1 MTDRGWMR
9 QARVPL
15 ALLVALLVFA
25 ALLGIAPRY
34 RQDWL
39 LENII
44 VVIALPILAAG
55 WRRLRFSNLAYA
67 ALFAFFVLHEIGAHY
82 TYSEVPYDRAF
93 ADLTGLSLNAALGL
107 TRNHFDRVVHF
118 LYGVLVTPAA
128 SELFALR
135 APPRGLWRWI
145 LPVTF
150 VMSHSVIYELVEW
163 AAALAFGGPLGVAY
177 LGTQGDP
184 WDAQQDML
192 LAMLGSILSMLL
204 LAWAEYRRA
213 KARPS
218 PPATRGVT

>member
-1 MTDRGWMR
+1 MTDRGWTR

-15 ALLVALLVFA
+15 TLLACFLVFA
-25 ALLGIAPRY
+25 TLLGIAPRY

-44 VVIALPILAAG
+44 VAIAIPALVIG
-55 WRRLRFSNLAYA
+55 WRRLRFSNTAYV
-67 ALFAFFVLHEIGAHY
+67 ALFAFFMLHEIGAHY

-93 ADLTGLSLNAALGL
+93 ASLAGFSLDAALGL

-135 APPRGLWRWI
+135 APPKGAWRWI

-184 WDAQQDML
+184 WDAQQDMF
-192 LAMLGSILSMLL
+192 LAMLGSIFSMAMLG
-204 LAWAEYRRA
+204 WAAHRRNA
-213 KARPS
+213 TQPS
-218 PPATRGVT
+218 R